1 MLSSFSNE
9 QAKKWIKSNIKL
21 IRTLNSCDL
30 WKDYKYITAENKTLL
45 INRYEPIAE
54 NIKDFL
60 ENFDPISYVYIMYRS
75 ELEEFIDNYNNIDKI
90 IEESNDKFIKE
101 EYKTAEK
108 WIKSKIDFIT
118 SFDAATLFKDNGYI
132 ENEDKNA
139 IINKYKPIA
148 ENIECIKNKFNGIE
162 ILHLDKLNSFV
173 EKFNN
178 LDDAIDKLNKKFI
191 EKEYESAEKE
201 INCHINKIKT
211 FNNSDFYDNSRYIK
225 KEDKTAIISEYK
237 LIADEVKNFIDKFS
251 EFDYITIQNL
261 DLLNAFLDNYENIDG
276 IIVKSN
282 EKFIQKDYEPAKIE
296 VDSYSKDISLFNSY
310 ELAKDEYITEEKK
323 IAILNNYEPTVI
335 KVKNFLE
342 KFNGIE
348 EITIPNLKELENFIS
363 NYNNIDETIKKSN
376 EKFIQQEYKPQEKL
390 IEDYIDDIT
399 YLNNYNNWENK
410 EYIFKEDKKLF
421 IEKYS
426 QIASYVNDFLNKF
439 GKIKEIN
446 IPHLNK
452 LKIFLNNF
460 SIIEHIIQ
468 ISNEKFIQKKYKP
481 QEQKIKSQVNKIK
494 KLNSIKTEHK
504 RYISKKD
511 KSVLIDKYQ
520 PLASF
525 IEDFLNKFS
534 KIDEI
539 TIPYLE
545 ELHEFNYN
553 FNHIDELVKKSNEK
567 FMETEYRP
575 QEQKIESK
583 LKEIRE
589 LKSYESGHNDF
600 ITKQEKKLLI
610 NKYNPIK
617 YLVNDFIN
625 RFGKIEEITIPH
637 ITELNKFIE
646 NYQNIDDII
655 QTSNEKFIQEK
666 YKPAEKRINLEID
679 EIQHLNNYRTWE
691 CSKYISE
698 YDKKTLIEKYKEI
711 YTSVKDFIKRFSKI
725 EEITLPHLE
734 DLYKFVSNYDNIE
747 KIVLISNKKF
757 IDKEYKPK
765 EKWIEDHLD
774 VINSFNNYELLDN
787 KKFIKEQEKQQ
798 IILEYEEIVNKINDI
813 IKELANSNYTDYHY
827 KKDIQAFI
835 DNYKNIDE
843 SVEKSNAKFIDKEYK
858 PVEEWIESKIKD
870 IQLFNDYKLW
880 NNERYISNND
890 RPDLINEYEKLAS
903 DVEEVIHKLDYFNYD
918 NCPYRPE
925 LVEFIKNFHDID
937 ETIRKANEKW
947 IEENISEIRSFNSY
961 NIRDN
966 KEYITSKDKID
977 IKEEYENV
985 ADSVQSLLT
994 DDINSYSNYKN
1005 EFIKFITNFINFHD
1019 TIKKANEIF
1028 IKNEYE
1034 PEEEWIEENI
1044 DRIILF
1050 SNPENW
1056 DNSTYITKDEI
1067 CEKYKSLFNKVTNV
1081 LEKFTKVPKFSI
1093 LYKKKLRIFSEN
1105 YLKPDELIAISNDIF
1120 IKNEYKPVEE
1130 WFINNSKS
1138 IKSVN
1143 SYEIWQN
1150 KKVIP
1155 KNEKNTVLTEF
1166 KPLAEEVASI
1176 LDKFEKANFNSYS
1189 FKEELESFLDNYNN
1203 IDETIDKNNK
1213 KWFDKNKED
1222 IYSFNNYKLWDLK
1235 QYISKKE
1242 IPVVVEYY
1250 KLLNDNVLNCLKSEN
1265 PLLKNYNNDLKAFK
1279 NNYINI
1285 NFTVYK
1291 SNENWVK
1298 NNKKLLRSL
1307 HTYEIWENKKYI
1319 AKRDIH
1325 DVINEY
1331 KTHFNNMKEFLKET
1345 PKSKSY
1351 IEDIKSFIE
1360 KFNNIIKKPDTLDII
1375 IKYSNEKFIEKESK
1389 LRKPFFDNIQK
1400 GKQLDS
1406 DQTRAVL
1413 TDDDNLQIIAG
1424 AGTGKTFTLVA
1435 KVKYLTEIMG
1445 ISPDEILIISFSN
1458 NSVNDLKRKMKEA
1471 DLDIENI
1478 STFHSLGRSILEN
1491 KGLPIDTKEYL
1502 LNKVVKDYFK
1512 EKIKNDEEK
1521 IKDLIELVGF
1531 YFDMPSDVSEIDELI
1546 ELYEDGTD
1554 LHLETL
1560 KSKLY
1565 GFSNDKFGYETLQY
1579 EFVKSYY
1586 ELLISNFL
1594 FLHNINYEY
1603 EKLYDG
1609 EIRYKSSIFEHFLFD
1624 DYETISFVF
1633 NGYQNR
1639 LLKEFLFDDLEV
1651 NIPES
1656 IKNKTAK
1663 DIFYN
1668 IFNNNLI
1675 PKSIKTEIGKRVS
1688 KKTDIYRNTYPYKPD
1703 FYLNDYDLYLEHFGV
1718 NRQCKALW
1726 LKDDE
1731 KIKKYTED
1739 MYQKRRTHEKNGTK
1753 LIETFSYYHHEKRL
1767 LERLEEKLIAAG
1779 VEVKEIDYEEIYNT
1793 HLNPEKNMYKLK
1805 NLIKLIKT
1813 FINLFKGNNFSLN
1826 KFDEIRKEN
1835 SLEKNEFMKNR
1846 TELFINLIEDV
1857 YIIYENYLKKNN
1869 LIDFND
1875 MINNATAEVAKN
1887 GYDKNFKYIL
1897 VDEYQDTSLTRYM
1910 LLKEIKE
1917 KTNAKL
1923 VVVGDDWQSIYGFTG
1938 CDIDLFTNFDKYFD
1952 DPAICKIENTY
1963 RNSQELID
1971 VSGNFILKNEKQIEK
1986 ELTSKSPNQIK
1997 KPVKIYEYDS
2007 NILKAPLFEQI
2018 LDEIAKSNLNNNIL
2032 VLGRNRKDILSI
2044 TDNSDNFEV
2053 KGDVESGAPVD
2064 IIYYKNPSLN
2074 IKYMTVHKSKGLEEE
2089 NLILINLEDKYAGFP
2104 NKMEDDPI
2112 LKYVM
2117 IDREESETKYP
2128 EERRLFYVALTR
2140 TKNNVYLLTPEV
2152 KQSQFVEEIKEESDK
2167 VKIETYELT
2176 DDMKM
2181 DSNKTIRIPTH
2192 LKCNKCGI
2200 GNVTLVKTS
2209 KGKSFFFSCSEYPRC
2224 KGPSGIYTG
2233 SLSNIKDIEYCPH
2246 CDGITYKTT
2255 GINGP
2260 FFTCSNFQK
2269 GCKGKRDIGRNCP
2282 RCGSPLTRQI
2292 NKKTG
2297 NEYIKCFGC
2306 KYTYRE

>member
-75 ELEEFIDNYNNIDKI
+75 ELEEFIDNYNNIDNI

-108 WIKSKIDFIT
+108 WIKSNIDLIT
-118 SFDAATLFKDNGYI
+118 SFDAATLFKDKGYI

-201 INCHINKIKT
+201 INCYINKIKT
-211 FNNSDFYDNSRYIK
+211 FNNSDIYGNSIYIK

-237 LIADEVKNFIDKFS
+237 PITDEIKDFIDKFT
-251 EFDYITIQNL
+251 EFDYITIQNI
-261 DLLNAFLDNYENIDG
+261 DILNAFLDNYENIDG
-276 IIVKSN
+276 IIDKSN
-282 EKFIQKDYEPAKIE
+282 EKFIQNEYRPAKIE

-310 ELAKDEYITEEKK
+310 ELAQDEYITEEKK
-323 IAILNNYEPTVI
+323 IAILNNYKPIVI

-348 EITIPNLKELENFIS
+348 EITIPNLKELENFID

-439 GKIKEIN
+439 AKIKEIN

-452 LKIFLNNF
+452 LKIFLNNYN
-460 SIIEHIIQ
+460 IIDHIIQ
-468 ISNEKFIQKKYKP
+468 ISNQKFIQNEYKP

-494 KLNSIKTEHK
+494 ELNNIKTECKHF
-504 RYISKKD
+504 ISKKE
-511 KSVLIDKYQ
+511 KSSLIEKYQ

-525 IEDFLNKFS
+525 IDDFLNKFS

-545 ELHEFNYN
+545 ELHEFTYN
-553 FNHIDELVKKSNEK
+553 FTHIDELVEKSNEK

-575 QEQKIESK
+575 QEQKIKSK

-589 LKSYESGHNDF
+589 LKSYESGYNEF
-600 ITKQEKKLLI
+600 ITKEEKKLLI
-610 NKYNPIK
+610 NKYNETNN
-617 YLVNDFIN
+617 LVNDFIN
-625 RFGKIEEITIPH
+625 RFSKIEEITILH
-637 ITELNKFIE
+637 INELNKFIE

-666 YKPAEKRINLEID
+666 YKPAEKRIELEID
-679 EIQHLNNYRTWE
+679 DIQYLNNYRTWE
-691 CSKYISE
+691 CSKYITE
-698 YDKKTLIEKYKEI
+698 DDKKTLIEKYKEK
-711 YTSVKDFIKRFSKI
+711 YTFVKEFIKRFSKI
-725 EEITLPHLE
+725 EEITIPHLE
-734 DLYKFVSNYDNIE
+734 DLYKFVDNYDNIE
-747 KIVLISNKKF
+747 EIVLISNKKF

-765 EKWIEDHLD
+765 EKWIENNLD

-787 KKFIKEQEKQQ
+787 KKLIKEQEKQE
-798 IILEYEEIVNKINDI
+798 IILEYEEIAKKINDI
-813 IKELANSNYTDYHY
+813 IKELANANYTDYQY
-827 KKDIQAFI
+827 KEDIQTFI

-843 SVEKSNAKFIDKEYK
+843 TVEKSNAKFIDKEYK

-870 IQLFNDYKLW
+870 IRLFNDYKLW
-880 NNERYISNND
+880 NNKRYISNND
-890 RPDLINEYEKLAS
+890 RPDLINEYKKLAS

-918 NCPYRPE
+918 NCPYRLE
-925 LVEFIKNFHDID
+925 LVEFIKNFDNID

-947 IEENISEIRSFNSY
+947 IEENISEIRSFNDY

-966 KEYITSKDKID
+966 KEYITSKDKLD
-977 IKEEYENV
+977 IKEEYENL
-985 ADSVQSLLT
+985 ADNVQSLLT
-994 DDINSYSNYKN
+994 DDISSYSNYKN

-1034 PEEEWIEENI
+1034 PEEEWIKENI
-1044 DRIILF
+1044 DKIILF
-1050 SNPENW
+1050 SNPEKW
-1056 DNSTYITKDEI
+1056 DNSTYITKDEV

-1081 LEKFTKVPKFSI
+1081 LERFTKVPKFSI

-1105 YLKPDELIAISNDIF
+1105 YLNPDELIAISNDIF
-1120 IKNEYKPVEE
+1120 IKNDYKPVEE

-1176 LDKFEKANFNSYS
+1176 LDKFENANFNRYS

-1213 KWFDKNKED
+1213 KWFDKNTED
-1222 IYSFNNYKLWDLK
+1222 INSFNNYKLWDLK

-1242 IPVVVEYY
+1242 IPDVVEYY
-1250 KLLNDNVLNCLKSEN
+1250 KPLNENILNCLKSEN
-1265 PLLKNYNNDLKAFK
+1265 PFLKNYNNDLKAFK

-1285 NFTVYK
+1285 KFTVYK

-1298 NNKKLLRSL
+1298 NNKQLLRSL

-1319 AKRDIH
+1319 AKRDMPN
-1325 DVINEY
+1325 VINEY
-1331 KTHFNNMKEFLKET
+1331 KTHVNNMKEFLKET

-1351 IEDIKSFIE
+1351 IEYIKSFIE
-1360 KFNNIIKKPDTLDII
+1360 KFNSIIKKHDTLDKI
-1375 IKYSNEKFIEKESK
+1375 IKCSNEKFIEKESK

-1400 GKQLDS
+1400 GKQLDP

-1435 KVKYLTEIMG
+1435 KVKYLTEIIG

-1478 STFHSLGRSILEN
+1478 STFHSLGSSILKDRN
-1491 KGLPIDTKEYL
+1491 LPYHVDEGA
-1502 LNKVVKDYFK
+1502 LNKTIKHYFK
-1512 EKIKNDEEK
+1512 ETIVDNEEK
-1521 IKDLIELVGF
+1521 IKDLIEIIGL
-1531 YFDMPSDVSEIDELI
+1531 YSIMQDKTYEIEEICDK
-1546 ELYEDGTD
+1546 
-1554 LHLETL
+1554 
-1560 KSKLY
+1560 KSK
-1565 GFSNDKFGYETLQY
+1565 GYETLRNMLSYDNEINLQLETY
-1579 EFVKSYY
+1579 NFELVKSCG
-1586 ELLISNFL
+1586 ELKIANFL
-1594 FLHNINYEY
+1594 FLHDINYTY
-1603 EKLYDG
+1603 EKKYMGQPKFECTIGPIENMLFKGLYN
-1609 EIRYKSSIFEHFLFD
+1609 L
-1624 DYETISFVF
+1624 
-1633 NGYQNR
+1633 
-1639 LLKEFLFDDLEV
+1639 
-1651 NIPES
+1651 IPES
-1656 IKNKTAK
+1656 IRIDFAK
-1663 DIFYN
+1663 
-1668 IFNNNLI
+1668 
-1675 PKSIKTEIGKRVS
+1675 EIAEKVGILNVKH
-1688 KKTDIYRNTYPYKPD
+1688 NPD
-1703 FYLNDYDLYLEHFGV
+1703 FYLEDYDIYLEHFG
-1718 NRQCKALW
+1718 L
-1726 LKDDE
+1726 DE
-1731 KIKKYTED
+1731 KGKFHNSESKTEKYIEG
-1739 MYQKRRTHEKNGTK
+1739 MKWKRMVHKICGTK
-1753 LIETFSYYHHEKRL
+1753 LIETYLCYLQKGELEK
-1767 LERLEEKLIAAG
+1767 RLEEKLTEAG
-1779 VEVKEIDYEEIYNT
+1779 VKVNPIDYKRIYKEYIRPN
-1793 HLNPEKNMYKLK
+1793 ERIKILK
-1805 NLIKLIKT
+1805 ELIDLIKR
-1813 FINLFKGNNFSLN
+1813 FIELLKGNNYSKD
-1826 KFDEIRKEN
+1826 KFNEIRAKI
-1835 SLEKNEFMKNR
+1835 SDEKNKSLKKRN
-1846 TELFINLIEDV
+1846 ELFINLVEDI
-1857 YIIYENYLKKNN
+1857 YINYENSLKENDS
-1869 LIDFND
+1869 IDFND
-1875 MINNATAEVAKN
+1875 MINNAASEIAKN
-1887 GYDKNFKYIL
+1887 GYDKNYRYIL
-1897 VDEYQDTSLTRYM
+1897 VDEYQDTSYTRYN
-1910 LLKEIKE
+1910 LLKEIK
-1917 KTNAKL
+1917 KATDGKL
-1923 VVVGDDWQSIYGFTG
+1923 IVVGDDWQSIYGFTG
-1938 CDIDLFTNFDKYFD
+1938 CDISLFTDFDKFFD
-1952 DPAICKIENTY
+1952 NPIIRKIENTY
-1963 RNSQELID
+1963 RNSQDLID
-1971 VSGNFILKNEKQIEK
+1971 VSGNFIMKNVKQERKNLESQSI
-1986 ELTSKSPNQIK
+1986 NQVK
-1997 KPVKIYEYDS
+1997 KPIKICKFDA
-2007 NILKAPLFEQI
+2007 NILKSKLFMKI
-2018 LDEIAKSNLNNNIL
+2018 LDIISDNNNIENEIL
-2032 VLGRNRKDILSI
+2032 VLGRNKKDILSV
-2044 TDNSDNFEV
+2044 TEDSDHFEI
-2053 KGDVESGAPVD
+2053 KGHFDYSKK
-2064 IIYYKNPSLN
+2064 IKLIYKDNPSLK
-2074 IKYMTVHKSKGLEEE
+2074 IEYMTIHKSKGLEAE
-2089 NLILINLEDKYAGFP
+2089 NVILINLEDKYNGLP
-2104 NKMEDDPI
+2104 NKMKDDPV

-2117 IDREESETKYP
+2117 IDSDENDIDYP

-2140 TKNNVYLLTPEV
+2140 TKKNIYLLTPNNNASE
-2152 KQSQFVEEIKEESDK
+2152 FVEEIEEESDK
-2167 VKIETYELT
+2167 VEIINLNIT
-2176 DDMKM
+2176 DEMI
-2181 DSNKTIRIPTH
+2181 NKTNKIITIPTN
-2192 LKCNKCGI
+2192 LECNKCTDGMV
-2200 GNVTLVKTS
+2200 NLVKLPNS
-2209 KGKSFFFSCSEYPRC
+2209 ANFFFSCSNYPKC
-2224 KGPSGIYTG
+2224 KGNRKTYFG
-2233 SLSNIKDIEYCPH
+2233 DIEDIDKIENCPH
-2246 CDGITYKTT
+2246 CDGITYVARGKY
-2255 GINGP
+2255 GP
-2260 FFTCSNFQK
+2260 FYTCTNYRD
-2269 GCKGKRDIGRNCP
+2269 GCKGKKDVGRNCP
-2282 RCGSPLTRQI
+2282 RCGSPLTRKI
-2292 NKKTG
+2292 NKRTG
-2297 NEYIKCFGC
+2297 KEYIKCSKRGC
-2306 KYTYRE
+2306 MHRE

>member
-45 INRYEPIAE
+45 INRYDSIAE

-376 EKFIQQEYKPQEKL
+376 NKFIQNEYRPQEKL
-390 IEDYIDDIT
+390 IDEYIDDII

-410 EYIFKEDKKLF
+410 EYIFKKDKKLL

-452 LKIFLNNF
+452 LKIFLNNY

-468 ISNEKFIQKKYKP
+468 ISNEKFIQKEYKP
-481 QEQKIKSQVNKIK
+481 QEQKIKSKLNKIK
-494 KLNSIKTEHK
+494 EFNNIKREGK
-504 RYISKKD
+504 SFISKKD
-511 KSVLIDKYQ
+511 KSSLIEKYQ

-525 IEDFLNKFS
+525 IDDFLNKFS

-539 TIPYLE
+539 TIPYLD
-545 ELHEFNYN
+545 ELHDFTYN
-553 FNHIDELVKKSNEK
+553 FSHIDELIEKSNEK

-575 QEQKIESK
+575 QEQKIKSK

-589 LKSYESGHNDF
+589 LESYESGYNEF
-600 ITKQEKKLLI
+600 ITKEEKKLLI
-610 NKYNPIK
+610 NKYNEINN
-617 YLVNDFIN
+617 LVNDFIN
-625 RFGKIEEITIPH
+625 RFSKIEEITIPH
-637 ITELNKFIE
+637 INELNKFIE
-646 NYQNIDDII
+646 NYQNIDNII
-655 QTSNEKFIQEK
+655 QTSNEKFIQEM
-666 YKPAEKRINLEID
+666 YKPAEKRIELEID
-679 EIQHLNNYRTWE
+679 DIKYLNNYRTWE
-691 CSKYISE
+691 CSKYITE
-698 YDKKTLIEKYKEI
+698 DDKKTLIEKYKEK
-711 YTSVKDFIKRFSKI
+711 YTFVKEFIKRFSKI
-725 EEITLPHLE
+725 EEITIPHLE

-747 KIVLISNKKF
+747 KIILISNKKF
-757 IDKEYKPK
+757 IDNEYKPK
-765 EKWIEDHLD
+765 EKWIENHLD

-787 KKFIKEQEKQQ
+787 KKFIKENEKLE
-798 IILEYEEIVNKINDI
+798 IILDYEEIAKKINDI
-813 IKELANSNYTDYHY
+813 INELANANYTDYHY
-827 KKDIQAFI
+827 KEDIQAFI

-843 SVEKSNAKFIDKEYK
+843 TVEKSNAKFIDKEYK

-937 ETIRKANEKW
+937 ETIIKANEKW

-985 ADSVQSLLT
+985 ANSVQSLLT
-994 DDINSYSNYKN
+994 DDISSYSNYKN

-1034 PEEEWIEENI
+1034 PEEEWIEENL

-1050 SNPENW
+1050 NNPENW

-1081 LEKFTKVPKFSI
+1081 LERFTKVPKFSI

-1105 YLKPDELIAISNDIF
+1105 YLNPDELIAISNDIF

-1242 IPVVVEYY
+1242 IPIVVEYY

-1360 KFNNIIKKPDTLDII
+1360 KFNCIIKKPDIIDEI

-1400 GKQLDS
+1400 GKQLDP

-1445 ISPDEILIISFSN
+1445 ISPDEILVISFSN

-1502 LNKVVKDYFK
+1502 LDKFVKMYFK

-1546 ELYEDGTD
+1546 ELYEEGTD

-1565 GFSNDKFGYETLQY
+1565 GFSNDKLDMKPY
-1579 EFVKSYY
+1579 
-1586 ELLISNFL
+1586 NM
-1594 FLHNINYEY
+1594 N
-1603 EKLYDG
+1603 
-1609 EIRYKSSIFEHFLFD
+1609 
-1624 DYETISFVF
+1624 
-1633 NGYQNR
+1633 
-1639 LLKEFLFDDLEV
+1639 LLKV
-1651 NIPES
+1651 I
-1656 IKNKTAK
+1656 T
-1663 DIFYN
+1663 
-1668 IFNNNLI
+1668 
-1675 PKSIKTEIGKRVS
+1675 
-1688 KKTDIYRNTYPYKPD
+1688 
-1703 FYLNDYDLYLEHFGV
+1703 
-1718 NRQCKALW
+1718 
-1726 LKDDE
+1726 
-1731 KIKKYTED
+1731 
-1739 MYQKRRTHEKNGTK
+1739 
-1753 LIETFSYYHHEKRL
+1753 SY
-1767 LERLEEKLIAAG
+1767 
-1779 VEVKEIDYEEIYNT
+1779 
-1793 HLNPEKNMYKLK
+1793 
-1805 NLIKLIKT
+1805 
-1813 FINLFKGNNFSLN
+1813 
-1826 KFDEIRKEN
+1826 
-1835 SLEKNEFMKNR
+1835 
-1846 TELFINLIEDV
+1846 
-1857 YIIYENYLKKNN
+1857 
-1869 LIDFND
+1869 
-1875 MINNATAEVAKN
+1875 
-1887 GYDKNFKYIL
+1887 
-1897 VDEYQDTSLTRYM
+1897 
-1910 LLKEIKE
+1910 
-1917 KTNAKL
+1917 
-1923 VVVGDDWQSIYGFTG
+1923 
-1938 CDIDLFTNFDKYFD
+1938 
-1952 DPAICKIENTY
+1952 
-1963 RNSQELID
+1963 
-1971 VSGNFILKNEKQIEK
+1971 
-1986 ELTSKSPNQIK
+1986 
-1997 KPVKIYEYDS
+1997 
-2007 NILKAPLFEQI
+2007 
-2018 LDEIAKSNLNNNIL
+2018 
-2032 VLGRNRKDILSI
+2032 
-2044 TDNSDNFEV
+2044 
-2053 KGDVESGAPVD
+2053 
-2064 IIYYKNPSLN
+2064 
-2074 IKYMTVHKSKGLEEE
+2074 
-2089 NLILINLEDKYAGFP
+2089 
-2104 NKMEDDPI
+2104 
-2112 LKYVM
+2112 
-2117 IDREESETKYP
+2117 
-2128 EERRLFYVALTR
+2128 
-2140 TKNNVYLLTPEV
+2140 
-2152 KQSQFVEEIKEESDK
+2152 
-2167 VKIETYELT
+2167 
-2176 DDMKM
+2176 
-2181 DSNKTIRIPTH
+2181 
-2192 LKCNKCGI
+2192 
-2200 GNVTLVKTS
+2200 
-2209 KGKSFFFSCSEYPRC
+2209 
-2224 KGPSGIYTG
+2224 
-2233 SLSNIKDIEYCPH
+2233 
-2246 CDGITYKTT
+2246 
-2255 GINGP
+2255 
-2260 FFTCSNFQK
+2260 
-2269 GCKGKRDIGRNCP
+2269 
-2282 RCGSPLTRQI
+2282 
-2292 NKKTG
+2292 
-2297 NEYIKCFGC
+2297 
-2306 KYTYRE
+2306 

>member
-1 MLSSFSNE
+1 MLSSYSNE

-21 IRTLNSCDL
+21 IRNLNSCDL
-30 WKDYKYITAENKTLL
+30 WKDYKFITVENKILL
-45 INRYEPIAE
+45 INKYEPIAE
-54 NIKDFL
+54 NTKDFL
-60 ENFDPISYVYIMYRS
+60 ENFNPISYVYIMYKS
-75 ELEEFIDNYNNIDKI
+75 ELERFIDNYNNIDKI
-90 IEESNDKFIKE
+90 IEESNNKFIKE

-108 WIKSKIDFIT
+108 WIKSNIYLIT
-118 SFDAATLFKDNGYI
+118 SFDVATLFKNNGYI

-162 ILHLDKLNSFV
+162 ILHLDKLNSFI

-178 LDDAIDKLNKKFI
+178 LDDAITKLNKKFT

-211 FNNSDFYDNSRYIK
+211 FNNSDFYGNSIYIK

-237 LIADEVKNFIDKFS
+237 PIAGEVKDFIDKFT

-261 DLLNAFLDNYENIDG
+261 DILNAFLDNYENIDG
-276 IIVKSN
+276 IIDKSN
-282 EKFIQKDYEPAKIE
+282 EKFIQKEYGPAKIE
-296 VDSYSKDISLFNSY
+296 VDRYSKDISLFNSY
-310 ELAKDEYITEEKK
+310 ELAREEYISEEKK
-323 IAILNNYEPTVI
+323 ITVLTYYKPIVI

-348 EITIPNLKELENFIS
+348 EITIPNLKELEKFID
-363 NYNNIDETIKKSN
+363 NYNNIDETIRKSN

-390 IEDYIDDIT
+390 IEDYINDII

-426 QIASYVNDFLNKF
+426 QIASYINDFLNKF

-468 ISNEKFIQKKYKP
+468 ISNERFIQKEYRP
-481 QEQKIKSQVNKIK
+481 QEQKIKSKLNKIK

-511 KSVLIDKYQ
+511 KSLLIDKYQ

-525 IEDFLNKFS
+525 IEDFLNKFY
-534 KIDEI
+534 KIDDI
-539 TIPYLE
+539 TIPFLE
-545 ELHEFNYN
+545 ELHAFTYN

-567 FMETEYRP
+567 FMETEYKP

-617 YLVNDFIN
+617 YLVKDFIN

-646 NYQNIDDII
+646 NYQNIDEII

-698 YDKKTLIEKYKEI
+698 YDKKILIEKYKEI
-711 YTSVKDFIKRFSKI
+711 YTSVKDFIKRFTKI
-725 EEITLPHLE
+725 EEITLPHL
-734 DLYKFVSNYDNIE
+734 DNLYKFVANYDNIE
-747 KIVLISNKKF
+747 EIVLKSNKKF
-757 IDKEYKPK
+757 IDNEFKPK

-787 KKFIKEQEKQQ
+787 KKFIKEQEKQE
-798 IILEYEEIVNKINDI
+798 IILEYEEIAKKINDI

-843 SVEKSNAKFIDKEYK
+843 TVEKSNTKFIDKEYK
-858 PVEEWIESKIKD
+858 PIEKWIESKIRD
-870 IQLFNDYKLW
+870 IRLFNDYKLW

-890 RPDLINEYEKLAS
+890 KPNLINEYKKLAS
-903 DVEEVIHKLDYFNYD
+903 DVKEVIHKLDYFNYD

-925 LVEFIKNFHDID
+925 LVEFIKNFNDID

-947 IEENISEIRSFNSY
+947 IEENISEIRSFNNY

-977 IKEEYENV
+977 IKEEYENI
-985 ADSVQSLLT
+985 ADNVQSLLT
-994 DDINSYSNYKN
+994 DDISSYSNYKN

-1050 SNPENW
+1050 NNPENW
-1056 DNSTYITKDEI
+1056 DNSTYITKDEV

-1081 LEKFTKVPKFSI
+1081 LERFTKVPKFSI

-1105 YLKPDELIAISNDIF
+1105 YLNPDELIAISNDIF

-1189 FKEELESFLDNYNN
+1189 FKKELESFLDNYNN

-1213 KWFDKNKED
+1213 KWFDKNKKD

-1242 IPVVVEYY
+1242 IPDVVEYY
-1250 KLLNDNVLNCLKSEN
+1250 KPLNENILNCLKSEN

-1285 NFTVYK
+1285 KFTVYK

-1298 NNKKLLRSL
+1298 NNKQLLRSL

-1319 AKRDIH
+1319 AKRDIP
-1325 DVINEY
+1325 DVINDY
-1331 KTHFNNMKEFLKET
+1331 KTHVNNMKEFLKET

-1351 IEDIKSFIE
+1351 IEDIRSFIE
-1360 KFNNIIKKPDTLDII
+1360 KFNSIIKKPDTIDEI

-1400 GKQLDS
+1400 GKQLDP

-1478 STFHSLGRSILEN
+1478 STFHSLGSSILKDRN
-1491 KGLPIDTKEYL
+1491 LPYHVDEGA
-1502 LNKVVKDYFK
+1502 LNKTIKHYFK
-1512 EKIKNDEEK
+1512 ETIVDNEEK
-1521 IKDLIELVGF
+1521 IKDLIEIIGL
-1531 YFDMPSDVSEIDELI
+1531 YSIMQDKTYEIEEICDK
-1546 ELYEDGTD
+1546 
-1554 LHLETL
+1554 
-1560 KSKLY
+1560 KSK
-1565 GFSNDKFGYETLQY
+1565 GYETLRNMLSYDNEINLQLETY
-1579 EFVKSYY
+1579 NFELVKSCG
-1586 ELLISNFL
+1586 ELKIANFL
-1594 FLHNINYEY
+1594 FLHDINYTY
-1603 EKLYDG
+1603 EKKYMGQPKFECTIGPIENMLFKGLYN
-1609 EIRYKSSIFEHFLFD
+1609 L
-1624 DYETISFVF
+1624 
-1633 NGYQNR
+1633 
-1639 LLKEFLFDDLEV
+1639 
-1651 NIPES
+1651 IPES
-1656 IKNKTAK
+1656 IRIDFAK
-1663 DIFYN
+1663 
-1668 IFNNNLI
+1668 
-1675 PKSIKTEIGKRVS
+1675 EIAEKVGILNVKH
-1688 KKTDIYRNTYPYKPD
+1688 NPD
-1703 FYLNDYDLYLEHFGV
+1703 FYLEDYDIYLEHFG
-1718 NRQCKALW
+1718 L
-1726 LKDDE
+1726 DE
-1731 KIKKYTED
+1731 KGKFHNSESKTEKYIEG
-1739 MYQKRRTHEKNGTK
+1739 MKWKRMVHKICGTK
-1753 LIETFSYYHHEKRL
+1753 LIETYLCYLQKGELEK
-1767 LERLEEKLIAAG
+1767 RLEEKLTEAG
-1779 VEVKEIDYEEIYNT
+1779 VKVNPIDYKRIYKEYIRPN
-1793 HLNPEKNMYKLK
+1793 ERIKILK
-1805 NLIKLIKT
+1805 ELIDLIKR
-1813 FINLFKGNNFSLN
+1813 FIELLKGNNYSKD
-1826 KFDEIRKEN
+1826 KFNEIRAKI
-1835 SLEKNEFMKNR
+1835 SDEKNKSLKKRN
-1846 TELFINLIEDV
+1846 ELFINLVEDI
-1857 YIIYENYLKKNN
+1857 YINYENSLKENDS
-1869 LIDFND
+1869 IDFND
-1875 MINNATAEVAKN
+1875 MINNAASEIAKN
-1887 GYDKNFKYIL
+1887 GYDKNYRYIL
-1897 VDEYQDTSLTRYM
+1897 VDEYQDTSYTRYN
-1910 LLKEIKE
+1910 LLKEIK
-1917 KTNAKL
+1917 KATDGKL
-1923 VVVGDDWQSIYGFTG
+1923 IVVGDDWQSIYGFTG
-1938 CDIDLFTNFDKYFD
+1938 CDISLFTDFDKFFD
-1952 DPAICKIENTY
+1952 NPIIRKIENTY
-1963 RNSQELID
+1963 RNSQDLID
-1971 VSGNFILKNEKQIEK
+1971 VSGNFIMKNVKQERKNLESQSI
-1986 ELTSKSPNQIK
+1986 NQVK
-1997 KPVKIYEYDS
+1997 KPIKICKFDA
-2007 NILKAPLFEQI
+2007 NILKSKLFMKI
-2018 LDEIAKSNLNNNIL
+2018 LDIISDNNNIENEIL
-2032 VLGRNRKDILSI
+2032 VLGRNKKDILSV
-2044 TDNSDNFEV
+2044 TEDSDHFEI
-2053 KGDVESGAPVD
+2053 KGHFDYSKK
-2064 IIYYKNPSLN
+2064 IKLIYKDNPSLK
-2074 IKYMTVHKSKGLEEE
+2074 IEYMTIHKSKGLEAE
-2089 NLILINLEDKYAGFP
+2089 NVILINLEDKYNGLP
-2104 NKMEDDPI
+2104 NKMKDDPV

-2117 IDREESETKYP
+2117 IDSDENDIDYP

-2140 TKNNVYLLTPEV
+2140 TKKNIYLLTPNNNASE
-2152 KQSQFVEEIKEESDK
+2152 FVEEIEEESDK
-2167 VKIETYELT
+2167 VEIINLNIT
-2176 DDMKM
+2176 DEMI
-2181 DSNKTIRIPTH
+2181 NKTNKIITIPTN
-2192 LKCNKCGI
+2192 LECNKCTDGMV
-2200 GNVTLVKTS
+2200 NLVKLPNS
-2209 KGKSFFFSCSEYPRC
+2209 ANFFFSCSNYPKC
-2224 KGPSGIYTG
+2224 KGNRKTYFG
-2233 SLSNIKDIEYCPH
+2233 DIEDIDKIENCPH
-2246 CDGITYKTT
+2246 CDGITYVARGKY
-2255 GINGP
+2255 GP
-2260 FFTCSNFQK
+2260 FYTCTNYRD
-2269 GCKGKRDIGRNCP
+2269 GCKGKKDVGRNCP
-2282 RCGSPLTRQI
+2282 RCGSPLTRKI
-2292 NKKTG
+2292 NKRTG
-2297 NEYIKCFGC
+2297 KEYIKCSKRGC
-2306 KYTYRE
+2306 MHRE

>member
-45 INRYEPIAE
+45 INRYDPIAE

-75 ELEEFIDNYNNIDKI
+75 ELEEFIDNYKNIDKI

-108 WIKSKIDFIT
+108 WIKSKIDLIT
-118 SFDAATLFKDNGYI
+118 SFDAATLFKDKGYI

-201 INCHINKIKT
+201 INCYINKIIT
-211 FNNSDFYDNSRYIK
+211 FNNSDFYGNSIYIK

-237 LIADEVKNFIDKFS
+237 PITDEVKDFIDKFTK
-251 EFDYITIQNL
+251 FDYITIQNI
-261 DLLNAFLDNYENIDG
+261 DILNAFLDNYENIDG
-276 IIVKSN
+276 IIDKSN
-282 EKFIQKDYEPAKIE
+282 EKFIQKEYMPAKIE
-296 VDSYSKDISLFNSY
+296 VDRYSKDITLFNSY
-310 ELAKDEYITEEKK
+310 ELAQDEYITEEKK
-323 IAILNNYEPTVI
+323 IAILNNYKPIII

-348 EITIPNLKELENFIS
+348 EITIPNLKELENFID
-363 NYNNIDETIKKSN
+363 NYNNIDETIRKSN
-376 EKFIQQEYKPQEKL
+376 NKFIQNEYRPQEKL
-390 IEDYIDDIT
+390 IEDYINDIT

-426 QIASYVNDFLNKF
+426 QISNYVNNFLNKF

-452 LKIFLNNF
+452 IKIFLNNY

-468 ISNEKFIQKKYKP
+468 ISNERFIQKEYKP
-481 QEQKIKSQVNKIK
+481 QEQKIKSKVNKIK
-494 KLNSIKTEHK
+494 ELNNIKREGK
-504 RYISKKD
+504 SYISKKD
-511 KSVLIDKYQ
+511 KSSLIEKYQ

-525 IEDFLNKFS
+525 IDDFLNKFS

-545 ELHEFNYN
+545 ELHEFTYN
-553 FNHIDELVKKSNEK
+553 FSHIDELVEKSNEK

-575 QEQKIESK
+575 QEQKIKSK

-589 LKSYESGHNDF
+589 LESYESGYNEF
-600 ITKQEKKLLI
+600 ITKEEKKLLI
-610 NKYNPIK
+610 NKYNEINN
-617 YLVNDFIN
+617 LVNDFIN
-625 RFGKIEEITIPH
+625 RFSKIEEITIPH
-637 ITELNKFIE
+637 INELNKFIE
-646 NYQNIDDII
+646 NYQNIDNII
-655 QTSNEKFIQEK
+655 QTSNEKFIQEM
-666 YKPAEKRINLEID
+666 YKPAEKRIELEID
-679 EIQHLNNYRTWE
+679 DIKYLNNYRTWE
-691 CSKYISE
+691 CSKYITE
-698 YDKKTLIEKYKEI
+698 DDKKTLIEKYKEK
-711 YTSVKDFIKRFSKI
+711 YTFVKEFIKRFSKI
-725 EEITLPHLE
+725 EEITIPHLE

-747 KIVLISNKKF
+747 KIILISNKKF
-757 IDKEYKPK
+757 IDNEYKPK
-765 EKWIEDHLD
+765 EKWIENHLD

-787 KKFIKEQEKQQ
+787 KKFIKENEKLE
-798 IILEYEEIVNKINDI
+798 IILDYEEIAKKINDI
-813 IKELANSNYTDYHY
+813 INELANANYTDYHY
-827 KKDIQAFI
+827 KEDIQAFI

-843 SVEKSNAKFIDKEYK
+843 TVEKSNEKFIDKEYK
-858 PVEEWIESKIKD
+858 PVEKWIESKIKD

-903 DVEEVIHKLDYFNYD
+903 DVKEVIQKLDYFNYD
-918 NCPYRPE
+918 NCPYRPK
-925 LVEFIKNFHDID
+925 LVEFIENFDNID
-937 ETIRKANEKW
+937 ETIIKANEKW

-985 ADSVQSLLT
+985 ANSVQSLLT
-994 DDINSYSNYKN
+994 DDISSYSNYKN

-1034 PEEEWIEENI
+1034 PEEEWIEENL

-1050 SNPENW
+1050 NNPENW
-1056 DNSTYITKDEI
+1056 DNSTYITKDEVT
-1067 CEKYKSLFNKVTNV
+1067 EKYKSLFNKVTNI
-1081 LEKFTKVPKFSI
+1081 LERFTKVPKFSI

-1105 YLKPDELIAISNDIF
+1105 YLNPDELIAISNDIF

-1176 LDKFEKANFNSYS
+1176 LDKFEKANFNRYS

-1242 IPVVVEYY
+1242 IPDVVEYY
-1250 KLLNDNVLNCLKSEN
+1250 KPLNENILNCLKSEN

-1285 NFTVYK
+1285 KFTVYK

-1298 NNKKLLRSL
+1298 NNKQLLRSL

-1319 AKRDIH
+1319 AKRDIPN
-1325 DVINEY
+1325 VINDY

-1360 KFNNIIKKPDTLDII
+1360 KFKCIIKKPDTINEI

-1400 GKQLDS
+1400 GKQLDP

-1435 KVKYLTEIMG
+1435 KVKYLTEIIG
-1445 ISPDEILIISFSN
+1445 ISPDEILVISFSN

-1478 STFHSLGRSILEN
+1478 STFHSLGSSILKDRN
-1491 KGLPIDTKEYL
+1491 LPYHVDDGA
-1502 LNKVVKDYFK
+1502 LNKTIKHYFK
-1512 EKIKNDEEK
+1512 ETIVDNEEK
-1521 IKDLIELVGF
+1521 IKDLIEIIGL
-1531 YFDMPSDVSEIDELI
+1531 YSIMQDKTYEIEEICDK
-1546 ELYEDGTD
+1546 
-1554 LHLETL
+1554 
-1560 KSKLY
+1560 KSK
-1565 GFSNDKFGYETLQY
+1565 GYETLKNMFSYDNETNRQY
-1579 EFVKSYY
+1579 ETFNFELVKSCG
-1586 ELLISNFL
+1586 ELKIANFL
-1594 FLHNINYEY
+1594 FLHDINYTY
-1603 EKLYDG
+1603 EKKYMGQPKFECTIGPIENMLFKGLYN
-1609 EIRYKSSIFEHFLFD
+1609 L
-1624 DYETISFVF
+1624 
-1633 NGYQNR
+1633 
-1639 LLKEFLFDDLEV
+1639 
-1651 NIPES
+1651 IPES
-1656 IKNKTAK
+1656 IRIDFAK
-1663 DIFYN
+1663 KIAEKVGILN
-1668 IFNNNLI
+1668 VKHN
-1675 PKSIKTEIGKRVS
+1675 
-1688 KKTDIYRNTYPYKPD
+1688 PD
-1703 FYLNDYDLYLEHFGV
+1703 FYLEDYDIYLEHFG
-1718 NRQCKALW
+1718 L
-1726 LKDDE
+1726 DE
-1731 KIKKYTED
+1731 KGKFHSSESKTEKYIEG
-1739 MYQKRRTHEKNGTK
+1739 MKWKRMVHKICGTK
-1753 LIETFSYYHHEKRL
+1753 LIETYYCYLQKGELEK
-1767 LERLEEKLIAAG
+1767 RLEEKLTEAG
-1779 VEVKEIDYEEIYNT
+1779 VKVNPIDYKRIYKEYIRPN
-1793 HLNPEKNMYKLK
+1793 ERIKILK
-1805 NLIKLIKT
+1805 ELIDLIKR
-1813 FINLFKGNNFSLN
+1813 FIELFKGNNYSKD
-1826 KFDEIRKEN
+1826 KFNEIRAKI
-1835 SLEKNEFMKNR
+1835 SDEKNKSLKKRN
-1846 TELFINLIEDV
+1846 ELFINLVEDI
-1857 YIIYENYLKKNN
+1857 YINYENSLKENDS
-1869 LIDFND
+1869 IDFND
-1875 MINNATAEVAKN
+1875 MINNAASEIAKN
-1887 GYDKNFKYIL
+1887 GYDKNCRYIL
-1897 VDEYQDTSLTRYM
+1897 VDEYQDTSYTRYN
-1910 LLKEIKE
+1910 LLKEIK
-1917 KTNAKL
+1917 KATDGKL
-1923 VVVGDDWQSIYGFTG
+1923 IVVGDDWQSIYGFTG
-1938 CDIDLFTNFDKYFD
+1938 CDISLFTDFDKFFD
-1952 DPAICKIENTY
+1952 NPVIRKIENTY
-1963 RNSQELID
+1963 RNSQDLID
-1971 VSGNFILKNEKQIEK
+1971 VSGNFIMQNVKQERKNLESQSI
-1986 ELTSKSPNQIK
+1986 NQVK
-1997 KPVKIYEYDS
+1997 KPIKICKFDA
-2007 NILKAPLFEQI
+2007 NILKSKLFMKI
-2018 LDEIAKSNLNNNIL
+2018 LDIIADNNNEDKIL
-2032 VLGRNRKDILSI
+2032 VLGRNRKDILSV
-2044 TDNSDNFEV
+2044 TKDSDHFET
-2053 KGDVESGAPVD
+2053 KGHFEYSKKIKV
-2064 IIYYKNPSLN
+2064 IYKDNPSLK
-2074 IKYMTVHKSKGLEEE
+2074 IEYMTIHKSKGLEAE
-2089 NLILINLEDKYAGFP
+2089 NVILINLEDKYNGLP
-2104 NKMEDDPI
+2104 NKMKDDPV

-2117 IDREESETKYP
+2117 IDSDENDIDYP

-2140 TKNNVYLLTPEV
+2140 TKNNIYLLTPNNNASE
-2152 KQSQFVEEIKEESDK
+2152 FVEEIEEESDK
-2167 VKIETYELT
+2167 VEIINLNITNE
-2176 DDMKM
+2176 MI
-2181 DSNKTIRIPTH
+2181 NKTNKIITIPTN
-2192 LKCNKCGI
+2192 LECNKCTDGMV
-2200 GNVTLVKTS
+2200 NLVKLPNS
-2209 KGKSFFFSCSEYPRC
+2209 SNFFFSCSNYPKC
-2224 KGPSGIYTG
+2224 KGNRKTYFG
-2233 SLSNIKDIEYCPH
+2233 DIEDIDKIENCPH
-2246 CDGITYKTT
+2246 CDGITYVARGKY
-2255 GINGP
+2255 GP
-2260 FFTCSNFQK
+2260 FYTCTNYRD
-2269 GCKGKRDIGRNCP
+2269 GCKGKSDIDRKCP

-2292 NKKTG
+2292 NRKTG
-2297 NEYIKCFGC
+2297 KEYIKCSKRGC
-2306 KYTYRE
+2306 MHRE